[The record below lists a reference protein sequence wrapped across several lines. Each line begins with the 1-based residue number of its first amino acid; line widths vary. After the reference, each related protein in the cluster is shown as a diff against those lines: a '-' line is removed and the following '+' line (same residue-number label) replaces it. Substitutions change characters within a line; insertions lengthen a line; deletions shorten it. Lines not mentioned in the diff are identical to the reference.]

1 MKHCPRCGIDKALS
15 EFCKN
20 RSARDG
26 LQTYCKP
33 CGRAANRVSAAKKP
47 EENKAR
53 LKAWAA
59 TNPERAKAAK
69 ERWKAMNP
77 DRVTATAAAGY
88 QRNKQAIN
96 ERSQAWA
103 AANPEKRRE
112 SVRKWRQ
119 RNRELD
125 LLKCKKWR
133 LENPEKAA
141 AHAAKRRALKLQRT
155 PRWVGPA
162 ELEAIAALYST
173 ARYLS
178 EKSGIEHEVDHYY
191 PLRGARVS
199 GLHVFA
205 NLRVITADEN
215 RRKGN
220 RCPK

>member
-1 MKHCPRCGIDKALS
+1 MKHCPRCDTDKALS

-20 RSARDG
+20 RSTRDG
-26 LQTYCKP
+26 LQTYCKL
-33 CGRAANRVSAAKKP
+33 CGRAANRASAAKKP

-77 DRVTATAAAGY
+77 DRVTASAAARY
-88 QRNKQAIN
+88 QRNKQAVN
-96 ERSQAWA
+96 ERALAWA

-112 SVRKWRQ
+112 SVRNWRQ
-119 RNRELD
+119 RNRDLD
-125 LLKCKKWR
+125 LRKCKKWR
-133 LENPEKAA
+133 SENPEKAA

-162 ELEAIAALYST
+162 ELEAIARLYAA
-173 ARYLS
+173 ARHLS
-178 EKSGIEHEVDHYY
+178 ETSGVEHEIDHYY
-191 PLRGARVS
+191 PLQGKRVS
-199 GLHVFA
+199 GLHVLA